1 MVRTGFFFLIGAT
14 VAAAK
19 SYHVDGVVV
28 ALDPVA
34 RTMLVSH
41 RPIANYM
48 PAMLMPFRV
57 ADARDLEAL
66 HPGARV
72 EFSLEVGKQHSL
84 ARNIR
89 RTPGA
94 DIEIAP
100 PKERLRIGDPVPP
113 LAEYRGKVVAVNFIY
128 TRCPLPDVCPRLS
141 ANFSAM
147 QHRFRNTDLML
158 LSVTVDPDYDTPA

>member
-1 MVRTGFFFLIGAT
+1 MRGRLLILIFLT
-14 VAAAK
+14 AALLSAK

-48 PAMLMPFRV
+48 PAMMMPFRV
-57 ADARDLEAL
+57 ADPADLAPL
-66 HPGARV
+66 HPGNRI
-72 EFSLEVGKQHSL
+72 EFNLEVGKQHSL

-89 RTPGA
+89 RSPGA
-94 DIEIAP
+94 DVEIAP
-100 PKERLRIGDPVPP
+100 PKERLRIGDPVPA

-128 TRCPLPDVCPRLS
+128 TRCPLP
-141 ANFSAM
+141 
-147 QHRFRNTDLML
+147 
-158 LSVTVDPDYDTPA
+158 

>member
-1 MVRTGFFFLIGAT
+1 MTRVSFFLLIGAT
-14 VAAAK
+14 VVAAR

-34 RTMLVSH
+34 STMLVSH

-57 ADARDLEAL
+57 ADMRELDTL

-72 EFSLEVGKQHSL
+72 EFTLEVGKQHSL

-100 PKERLRIGDPVPP
+100 PKERLRIGDPV
-113 LAEYRGKVVAVNFIY
+113 
-128 TRCPLPDVCPRLS
+128 
-141 ANFSAM
+141 
-147 QHRFRNTDLML
+147 
-158 LSVTVDPDYDTPA
+158 